1 MIFLQQKHY
10 FKEHFMKKRFL
21 LSLSLAASLL
31 CAEDNGFF
39 VSAGYQI
46 GEAVQ
51 MVKNTGELK
60 NLNDKYEQLNQYLNQ
75 VASLRQ
81 SIKNAN
87 NYELVKQSISN
98 LISFANNNSQNKDL
112 SPIYSSTQAVL
123 TSILAFWTLY
133 AGNAL
138 TFNVEGLTTST
149 SQNGQGFSNVPL
161 TAKCSQPDSK
171 NCMPIAT
178 YQKMKNL
185 AESLQKAQGTLCA
198 LNENGCNTANQDQGA
213 TISSAL
219 NTAKELMDLISATNT
234 NMDWSKIKI
243 NGLLVPSEVRGDKNG
258 STTKYEGK
266 ITSNN
271 PVTSYALFQN
281 IYKML
286 PYLQES
292 LKLSEQNKSKSDG
305 LQGQVT
311 GDNTNPN
318 YDKEIYNFAQ
328 NQQTILSNA
337 KSIFNLFNSIPKDQF
352 EYLQVG
358 YLKIPPLGT
367 TPTKPYRKNVNL
379 NAEIDSIQRNVSY
392 YGNRIDSALSVAK
405 DVYNLKSNQAQIV
418 AAYNGAKNLSQEIS
432 QLPHN
437 QVNTKDIVTLPYD
450 KNAPAAGQ
458 YNYQIN
464 QEQASNLSQALAA
477 MSNNPFKK
485 VGMIS
490 SQNNNGALNGLGV
503 QVGYKQFF
511 GESKRWGL
519 RYYGFFDYNHGYI
532 KSSFFNSSSDIWTY
546 GGGSDLLVNFI
557 NDSVTRK
564 NNKLSVG
571 LFGGIQLAGTTWLN
585 SQYVNLTALNN
596 PYSAKVNTS
605 NFQFLFN
612 LGLRTNLATAK
623 KEDSEHSAQH
633 GIELGI
639 KIPTINTNYYSF
651 LGAKLEYR
659 RLYSVYLNYVF
670 AY

>member
-1 MIFLQQKHY
+1 MH
-10 FKEHFMKKRFL
+10 
-21 LSLSLAASLL
+21 
-31 CAEDNGFF
+31 AEDNGFF
-39 VSAGYQI
+39 VGAGYQI

-81 SIKNAN
+81 SIQNAN

-112 SPIYSSTQAVL
+112 SPIYSSAQAVL

-178 YQKMKNL
+178 YQKMKSL

-234 NMDWSKIKI
+234 NMDWSRIKI

-258 STTKYEGK
+258 SITKYEGK

-271 PVTSYALFQN
+271 SVTSYALFQN

-318 YDKEIYNFAQ
+318 YDKEFYNFAQ

-392 YGNRIDSALSVAK
+392 YGKRLDLALSVAK

-432 QLPHN
+432 QLPYN

-485 VGMIS
+485 IGMIA
-490 SQNNNGALNGLGV
+490 SQSNNGALNGLGV

-546 GGGSDLLVNFI
+546 GGGSDLLVNII

>member
-1 MIFLQQKHY
+1 
-10 FKEHFMKKRFL
+10 MKKRFL
-21 LSLSLAASLL
+21 LSLSLASSLL
-31 CAEDNGFF
+31 NAEDNGFF

-75 VASLRQ
+75 VASLKQ
-81 SIKNAN
+81 SIQNAN
-87 NYELVKQSISN
+87 NIELVNSSLNYLK
-98 LISFANNNSQNKDL
+98 SFTNNNYNSTTQ
-112 SPIYSSTQAVL
+112 SPIFNAVQAVI
-123 TSILAFWTLY
+123 TSVLGFWSLY
-133 AGNAL
+133 AGNYF
-138 TFNVEGLTTST
+138 TFFVGNDNKPANVSGNPPFRTIIDNCSGIENCAMNQTTY
-149 SQNGQGFSNVPL
+149 
-161 TAKCSQPDSK
+161 DE
-171 NCMPIAT
+171 
-178 YQKMKNL
+178 MKKL
-185 AESLQKAQGTLCA
+185 AESLQVAQTNSATKANNLCA
-198 LNENGCNTANQDQGA
+198 LSGCATTEGSNTPNS
-213 TISSAL
+213 TVSSAL
-219 NTAKELMDLISATNT
+219 ETAQKLMDLIANT
-234 NMDWSKIKI
+234 KTAMMW
-243 NGLLVPSEVRGDKNG
+243 KNIVISG
-258 STTKYEGK
+258 VSNASGA
-266 ITSNN
+266 ITSTNYPTQYAVFNN
-271 PVTSYALFQN
+271 IKAMIPILQQAVTLSQN
-281 IYKML
+281 NHTL
-286 PYLQES
+286 SASLQA
-292 LKLSEQNKSKSDG
+292 QA
-305 LQGQVT
+305 T
-311 GDNTNPN
+311 GSQTNPN
-318 YDKEIYNFAQ
+318 FAKDIYAFAQ
-328 NQQTILSNA
+328 NQKQVISYA
-337 KSIFNLFNSIPKDQF
+337 QDIFNLFDSIPKDQYR
-352 EYLQVG
+352 YLEKA
-358 YLKIPPLGT
+358 YLKIANAGS
-367 TPTKPYRKNVNL
+367 TPTNPYMAVVNL
-379 NAEIDSIQRNVSY
+379 NKEVQTIQNNVGY
-392 YGNRIDSALSVAK
+392 YGNRVDAALSVAK
-405 DVYNLKSNQAQIV
+405 DVYNLKSNQTEIV
-418 AAYNGAKNLSQEIS
+418 TAYNDAKNLSEEIS
-432 QLPHN
+432 KLPHN
-437 QVNTKDIVTLPYD
+437 QVNTKGIITLPYD

-464 QEQASNLSQALAA
+464 PEQASNLNQALAA

-511 GESKRWGL
+511 GEKKRWGL

-546 GGGSDLLVNFI
+546 GGGSDLLVNII
-557 NDSVTRK
+557 NDSITRK

-585 SQYVNLTALNN
+585 SQYVNLTVFNN

-612 LGLRTNLATAK
+612 LGLRTNLAMKK

-651 LGAKLEYR
+651 LGTKLEYR

>member
-1 MIFLQQKHY
+1 
-10 FKEHFMKKRFL
+10 MKKRFL
-21 LSLSLAASLL
+21 LSLPLAASLL

-39 VSAGYQI
+39 VGAGYQI

-75 VASLRQ
+75 VASLKQ
-81 SIKNAN
+81 SIQNAN
-87 NYELVKQSISN
+87 NIELVNSSLNYLK
-98 LISFANNNSQNKDL
+98 SFTNNNYNSTTQ
-112 SPIYSSTQAVL
+112 SPIFNAVQAVI
-123 TSILAFWTLY
+123 TSVLGFWSLY
-133 AGNAL
+133 AGNYF
-138 TFNVEGLTTST
+138 TFFVGSGNQASSVQGNPPYLTT
-149 SQNGQGFSNVPL
+149 V
-161 TAKCSQPDSK
+161 K
-171 NCMPIAT
+171 NCSGIENCAMEQTT
-178 YQKMKNL
+178 YDKMKKL
-185 AESLQKAQGTLCA
+185 AEDLQAAQTNSATKANNLCA
-198 LNENGCNTANQDQGA
+198 LSGCAA
-213 TISSAL
+213 TDSASNPPNSTVSNAL
-219 NTAKELMDLISATNT
+219 NLAQQLMDLIA
-234 NMDWSKIKI
+234 
-243 NGLLVPSEVRGDKNG
+243 
-258 STTKYEGK
+258 TTKTAMMWKNIVISGVSNVSGGG
-266 ITSNN
+266 ITSTNYPTHYAVFNN
-271 PVTSYALFQN
+271 IKAMIPILQQAVTLSQSNHTLSSN
-281 IYKML
+281 
-286 PYLQES
+286 LQA
-292 LKLSEQNKSKSDG
+292 QA
-305 LQGQVT
+305 T
-311 GDNTNPN
+311 GSQTNPN
-318 YDKEIYNFAQ
+318 FAKDIYNLAQ
-328 NQQTILSNA
+328 NQKQVISYAQN
-337 KSIFNLFNSIPKDQF
+337 IFNLFNSIPADQF
-352 EYLQVG
+352 KYLEKA
-358 YLKIPPLGT
+358 YLKIPNLGQ
-367 TPTKPYRKNVNL
+367 TPTNPYRQEVNL
-379 NAEIDSIQRNVSY
+379 NQEIQTIKNNVNY
-392 YGNRIDSALSVAK
+392 YGNRVDAALSVAR
-405 DVYNLKSNQAQIV
+405 DVYNLKSNQTEIV
-418 AAYNGAKNLSQEIS
+418 TAYNNANSLSQEIS
-432 QLPHN
+432 KLPHN
-437 QVNTKDIVTLPYD
+437 QVNTKDIITLPYD

-464 QEQASNLSQALAA
+464 PEQQSNLSQALAA

-485 VGMIS
+485 IGMIS

-585 SQYVNLTALNN
+585 SQYVNLTAFNN
-596 PYSAKVNTS
+596 PYSAKVNAS

-612 LGLRTNLATAK
+612 LGLRTNLAMKK

>member
-1 MIFLQQKHY
+1 
-10 FKEHFMKKRFL
+10 MKKTIL
-21 LSLSLAASLL
+21 LSLSLASSLL
-31 CAEDNGFF
+31 NAEDNGFF

-75 VASLRQ
+75 VASLKQ
-81 SIKNAN
+81 SIQNAN
-87 NYELVKQSISN
+87 NIELVNSSLNDLK
-98 LISFANNNSQNKDL
+98 SFTNNNYNSTTQ
-112 SPIYSSTQAVL
+112 SPIFNAVQAVI
-123 TSILAFWTLY
+123 TSVLGFWSLY
-133 AGNAL
+133 AGNYF
-138 TFNVEGLTTST
+138 TFFVGN
-149 SQNGQGFSNVPL
+149 
-161 TAKCSQPDSK
+161 KDSK
-171 NCMPIAT
+171 QPASVQGNPPFRTIIENCSGIENCAMNETT
-178 YQKMKNL
+178 YNEMKKL
-185 AESLQKAQGTLCA
+185 AESLQAAQQNATTKANNLCA
-198 LNENGCNTANQDQGA
+198 LSGCTTTEGSNSPNSTVSNALETAQ
-213 TISSAL
+213 
-219 NTAKELMDLISATNT
+219 KLMDLIANTKTAMMWKNIVISGVSNASGAINSTGYPTQYAVFNNIKAMIPILQQAVTLSQSNHTLSTQLQAQAT
-234 NMDWSKIKI
+234 
-243 NGLLVPSEVRGDKNG
+243 G
-258 STTKYEGK
+258 S
-266 ITSNN
+266 
-271 PVTSYALFQN
+271 Q
-281 IYKML
+281 
-286 PYLQES
+286 
-292 LKLSEQNKSKSDG
+292 
-305 LQGQVT
+305 
-311 GDNTNPN
+311 TNPQFAK
-318 YDKEIYNFAQ
+318 DIYNLAQ
-328 NQQTILSNA
+328 NQKQVISYA
-337 KSIFNLFNSIPKDQF
+337 KDIFNLFSSIPAEQYK
-352 EYLQVG
+352 YLEKA
-358 YLKIPPLGT
+358 YLKIPNVGQ
-367 TPTKPYRKNVNL
+367 TPTNPYRQEVNL
-379 NAEIDSIQRNVSY
+379 NQEIQTIKNNVSY
-392 YGNRIDSALSVAK
+392 YGNRVDSALSVAK
-405 DVYNLKSNQAQIV
+405 DVYNLKSNQANIV
-418 AAYNGAKNLSQEIS
+418 TAYSNANNLSQEIS
-432 QLPHN
+432 KLPYN

-464 QEQASNLSQALAA
+464 PEQQSNLSQALAA
-477 MSNNPFKK
+477 MSNNPFKNI
-485 VGMIS
+485 GMIS

-585 SQYVNLTALNN
+585 SQYVNLTAFNN

-623 KEDSEHSAQH
+623 KKDSEHSAQH

>member
-1 MIFLQQKHY
+1 
-10 FKEHFMKKRFL
+10 MKKRFL

-31 CAEDNGFF
+31 YAEDNGFF

-81 SIKNAN
+81 SIQNAN

-112 SPIYSSTQAVL
+112 SPIYSSAQAVL

-161 TAKCSQPDSK
+161 TARCSDQASK
-171 NCMPIAT
+171 NCMPKAT
-178 YQKMKNL
+178 YDKMKSL

-219 NTAKELMDLISATNT
+219 NTAKELMDLISKTNT

-292 LKLSEQNKSKSDG
+292 LKLSEQNKSKSDD

-392 YGNRIDSALSVAK
+392 YGNRIDSALSVAR

-418 AAYNGAKNLSQEIS
+418 AAYSGAKNLSEEIS
-432 QLPHN
+432 KLPYN
-437 QVNTKDIVTLPYD
+437 QVNTKDIVTLSHD
-450 KNAPAAGQ
+450 QNAPAVGQ

-464 QEQASNLSQALAA
+464 PEQQSNLSQALAA
-477 MSNNPFKK
+477 MSNNPFKNI
-485 VGMIS
+485 GMIA

-623 KEDSEHSAQH
+623 KEDSKHSAQH

>member
-1 MIFLQQKHY
+1 
-10 FKEHFMKKRFL
+10 MKKRFL

-39 VSAGYQI
+39 MSAGYQI

-60 NLNDKYEQLNQYLNQ
+60 NLNDKYEQLNSSLAQ
-75 VASLRQ
+75 VAALRQ
-81 SIKNAN
+81 SIENAN

-98 LISFANNNSQNKDL
+98 LISFANNNSQNKDS
-112 SPIYSSTQAVL
+112 SPIYSSAQAVL

-161 TAKCSQPDSK
+161 TAKCSQQGSK

-286 PYLQES
+286 PYLQEA

-379 NAEIDSIQRNVSY
+379 NAEIDSIQNNVSY
-392 YGNRIDSALSVAK
+392 YGKRLDLALSVAK

-418 AAYNGAKNLSQEIS
+418 AAYNGAKNLSREIS
-432 QLPHN
+432 QLPYN
-437 QVNTKDIVTLPYD
+437 QINTKDIVTLPYD

-477 MSNNPFKK
+477 MSNNPFKNI
-485 VGMIS
+485 GMIA

-546 GGGSDLLVNFI
+546 GGFSRVFE
-557 NDSVTRK
+557 R
-564 NNKLSVG
+564 
-571 LFGGIQLAGTTWLN
+571 
-585 SQYVNLTALNN
+585 LNN

>member
-1 MIFLQQKHY
+1 
-10 FKEHFMKKRFL
+10 MKKRFL

-31 CAEDNGFF
+31 YAEDNGFF

-75 VASLRQ
+75 VASLKQ
-81 SIKNAN
+81 SIQNAN

-112 SPIYSSTQAVL
+112 SPIYSSAQAVL

-185 AESLQKAQGTLCA
+185 AENLQKAQGTLCA

-243 NGLLVPSEVRGDKNG
+243 NGLLVPSEIRGDKNG

-392 YGNRIDSALSVAK
+392 YGNRIDSALSVAR

-418 AAYNGAKNLSQEIS
+418 AAYSGAKNLSQEIS
-432 QLPHN
+432 QLPYN

-464 QEQASNLSQALAA
+464 PEQASNLNQALAA
-477 MSNNPFKK
+477 MSNNPFKNI
-485 VGMIS
+485 GMIA

-623 KEDSEHSAQH
+623 KEDSKHSAQH

>member
-1 MIFLQQKHY
+1 
-10 FKEHFMKKRFL
+10 MKKTIL
-21 LSLSLAASLL
+21 LSLSLASSLL
-31 CAEDNGFF
+31 HAEDNGFF

-60 NLNDKYEQLNQYLNQ
+60 NLNDKYEQLSQYLNQ
-75 VASLRQ
+75 VASLKQ
-81 SIKNAN
+81 SIQNAN
-87 NYELVKQSISN
+87 NIELVNSSLNYLK
-98 LISFANNNSQNKDL
+98 SFTNNNYNSTTQ
-112 SPIYSSTQAVL
+112 SPIFNAVQAVI
-123 TSILAFWTLY
+123 TSVLGFWSLY
-133 AGNAL
+133 AGNYL
-138 TFNVEGLTTST
+138 TFFVVNKDTKQPANV
-149 SQNGQGFSNVPL
+149 QGNPPFETIV
-161 TAKCSQPDSK
+161 K
-171 NCMPIAT
+171 NCSEIENCAMDQTT
-178 YQKMKNL
+178 YDKMKKL
-185 AESLQKAQGTLCA
+185 AEDLQAAQTNSATKANNLCA
-198 LNENGCNTANQDQGA
+198 LSGCAA
-213 TISSAL
+213 TDSTSNPPNSTVSNAL
-219 NTAKELMDLISATNT
+219 NLAQQLMDLIANT
-234 NMDWSKIKI
+234 KTAMMWKNIVISGVSNASGNINSTGYPTQYAVFNNIKAMI
-243 NGLLVPSEVRGDKNG
+243 PILQQAVTLSQ
-258 STTKYEGK
+258 
-266 ITSNN
+266 SNN
-271 PVTSYALFQN
+271 SLASN
-281 IYKML
+281 
-286 PYLQES
+286 LQA
-292 LKLSEQNKSKSDG
+292 QA
-305 LQGQVT
+305 T
-311 GDNTNPN
+311 GSQTNPKFAK
-318 YDKEIYNFAQ
+318 DIYTFAQ
-328 NQQTILSNA
+328 NQKQVISYA
-337 KSIFNLFNSIPKDQF
+337 QDIFNLFNSIPAEQYK
-352 EYLQVG
+352 YLEKA
-358 YLKIPPLGT
+358 YLKIPNAGQ
-367 TPTKPYRKNVNL
+367 TPTNPYRQVVNL
-379 NAEIDSIQRNVSY
+379 NQEVQTIKNNVSY
-392 YGNRIDSALSVAK
+392 YGNRVDAALSVAK
-405 DVYNLKSNQAQIV
+405 DVYNLKSNQANIV
-418 AAYNGAKNLSQEIS
+418 TAYSNANNLSQEIS
-432 QLPHN
+432 KLPYN

-464 QEQASNLSQALAA
+464 PEQASNLNQALAA

-546 GGGSDLLVNFI
+546 GGGSDLLVNII
-557 NDSVTRK
+557 NDSITRK

-585 SQYVNLTALNN
+585 SQYVNLTAFNN

-612 LGLRTNLATAK
+612 LGLRTNLATARK
-623 KEDSEHSAQH
+623 KDSEHSAQH

-651 LGAKLEYR
+651 LGTQLQYR

>member
-1 MIFLQQKHY
+1 
-10 FKEHFMKKRFL
+10 MKKRFL
-21 LSLSLAASLL
+21 LSLSLASSLL
-31 CAEDNGFF
+31 YAEDNGFF

-81 SIKNAN
+81 SIQNAN
-87 NYELVKQSISN
+87 NISLVNSSLNDLK
-98 LISFANNNSQNKDL
+98 SFTENNYNSTTQ
-112 SPIYSSTQAVL
+112 SPIFNAVQAVI
-123 TSILAFWTLY
+123 TSVLGFWSLY
-133 AGNAL
+133 AGNYL
-138 TFNVEGLTTST
+138 TFFVGNKDT
-149 SQNGQGFSNVPL
+149 
-161 TAKCSQPDSK
+161 KQPASVAGNPPFETITK
-171 NCMPIAT
+171 NCSGIENCAMDQTT
-178 YQKMKNL
+178 YDNMKKL
-185 AESLQKAQGTLCA
+185 AEDLQAAQQNSATKANNLCA
-198 LNENGCNTANQDQGA
+198 LSGCATTQGQNPPNS
-213 TISSAL
+213 TVSKAL
-219 NTAKELMDLISATNT
+219 NLAQQLMDLIANT
-234 NMDWSKIKI
+234 KTAMMWKNIVISGVSNVSGAINSTGYPTQYAVFNNIKAMLPI
-243 NGLLVPSEVRGDKNG
+243 LQQAVTLSQ
-258 STTKYEGK
+258 
-266 ITSNN
+266 SNN
-271 PVTSYALFQN
+271 SLSGKLQAQATGSQTNPQFAKDIYNLALNQKQVISYAQ
-281 IYKML
+281 
-286 PYLQES
+286 
-292 LKLSEQNKSKSDG
+292 D
-305 LQGQVT
+305 
-311 GDNTNPN
+311 
-318 YDKEIYNFAQ
+318 
-328 NQQTILSNA
+328 
-337 KSIFNLFNSIPKDQF
+337 IFNLFNSIPKEQYK
-352 EYLQVG
+352 YLEKA
-358 YLKIPPLGT
+358 YLKIPNAGQ
-367 TPTKPYRKNVNL
+367 TPTNPYRQEVNL
-379 NAEIDSIQRNVSY
+379 NKEIQTIQNNVSY
-392 YGNRIDSALSVAK
+392 YGNRLDSALSVAR
-405 DVYNLKSNQAQIV
+405 DVYNLKSNQTEIV
-418 AAYNGAKNLSQEIS
+418 TTYNNAKNLSQEIS
-432 QLPHN
+432 KLPYN
-437 QVNTKDIVTLPYD
+437 QVNTKDIVTLSHD
-450 KNAPAAGQ
+450 QNAPAAGQ

-464 QEQASNLSQALAA
+464 PEQASNLNQALAA
-477 MSNNPFKK
+477 MSNNPFKNI
-485 VGMIS
+485 GMIA

-546 GGGSDLLVNFI
+546 GGGSDLLVNII
-557 NDSVTRK
+557 NDSITRK

>member
-1 MIFLQQKHY
+1 
-10 FKEHFMKKRFL
+10 MKKRFL

-39 VSAGYQI
+39 MSAGYQI

-60 NLNDKYEQLNQYLNQ
+60 NLNEKYEQLSQYLNQ
-75 VASLRQ
+75 VASLKQ
-81 SIKNAN
+81 SIQNAN
-87 NYELVKQSISN
+87 NIELVNSSLNDLK
-98 LISFANNNSQNKDL
+98 SFTENNYNSTTQ
-112 SPIYSSTQAVL
+112 SPIFNAVQAVI
-123 TSILAFWTLY
+123 TSVLGFWSLY
-133 AGNAL
+133 AGNYL
-138 TFNVEGLTTST
+138 TFFVGNKDTKQVANV
-149 SQNGQGFSNVPL
+149 QGNPPFE
-161 TAKCSQPDSK
+161 TIIK
-171 NCMPIAT
+171 NCSGIENCAMDQTT
-178 YQKMKNL
+178 YDKMKKL
-185 AESLQKAQGTLCA
+185 AEELQAAQQNSTTKANNLCA
-198 LNENGCNTANQDQGA
+198 LSGCAATQGQKP
-213 TISSAL
+213 SSTVSNAL
-219 NTAKELMDLISATNT
+219 NLAQQLMDLIANT
-234 NMDWSKIKI
+234 KTAMMW
-243 NGLLVPSEVRGDKNG
+243 KNIVISG
-258 STTKYEGK
+258 VSNASGA
-266 ITSNN
+266 ITSTNYPTHYAVFNN
-271 PVTSYALFQN
+271 IKAMIPLLQQAVTLSQSNNTLASHLQAQATGSQTNPEFAKDIYNLALNQKQVISYAQ
-281 IYKML
+281 
-286 PYLQES
+286 
-292 LKLSEQNKSKSDG
+292 D
-305 LQGQVT
+305 
-311 GDNTNPN
+311 
-318 YDKEIYNFAQ
+318 
-328 NQQTILSNA
+328 
-337 KSIFNLFNSIPKDQF
+337 IFNLFNSIPADQYK
-352 EYLQVG
+352 YLEKA
-358 YLKIPPLGT
+358 YLKIPNAGQ
-367 TPTKPYRKNVNL
+367 TPTNPYRQEVNL
-379 NAEIDSIQRNVSY
+379 NQEIQTIKNNVSY
-392 YGNRIDSALSVAK
+392 YGNRVDVALSVAK
-405 DVYNLKSNQAQIV
+405 DVYNLKSNQKEIV
-418 AAYNGAKNLSQEIS
+418 ATYSNAKNLSQEIS
-432 QLPHN
+432 QLPYN
-437 QVNTKDIVTLPYD
+437 QVNTKDIVTLSYD

-485 VGMIS
+485 IGMIS
-490 SQNNNGALNGLGV
+490 SQSNNGALNGLGV

>member
-1 MIFLQQKHY
+1 
-10 FKEHFMKKRFL
+10 MKKRFL

-39 VSAGYQI
+39 VGAGYQI

-75 VASLRQ
+75 VASLKQ
-81 SIKNAN
+81 SIQNAN
-87 NYELVKQSISN
+87 NIELVNSSLNYLK
-98 LISFANNNSQNKDL
+98 SFTENNYNSTTQ
-112 SPIYSSTQAVL
+112 SPIFNAVQAVI
-123 TSILAFWTLY
+123 TSVLGFWSLY
-133 AGNAL
+133 AGNYF
-138 TFNVEGLTTST
+138 TFFVGNKDTEQAASVAGNPPFQTIKENCSGIENCAMEQTTY
-149 SQNGQGFSNVPL
+149 
-161 TAKCSQPDSK
+161 D
-171 NCMPIAT
+171 
-178 YQKMKNL
+178 KMKKL
-185 AESLQKAQGTLCA
+185 AEELQAAQQNSTTKANNLCA
-198 LNENGCNTANQDQGA
+198 LSGCA
-213 TISSAL
+213 TTTGQTPNSTVSNAL
-219 NTAKELMDLISATNT
+219 NLAQQLMDLIASTRTA
-234 NMDWSKIKI
+234 MMW
-243 NGLLVPSEVRGDKNG
+243 KNIVISG
-258 STTKYEGK
+258 VSNVSGG
-266 ITSNN
+266 ITSTNYPTHYAVFNN
-271 PVTSYALFQN
+271 IKAMIPILQQAVTLSQSNHTLSSN
-281 IYKML
+281 
-286 PYLQES
+286 LQA
-292 LKLSEQNKSKSDG
+292 QA
-305 LQGQVT
+305 T
-311 GDNTNPN
+311 GSQTNPN
-318 YDKEIYNFAQ
+318 FAKDIYTFAQ
-328 NQQTILSNA
+328 NQKQVISYAND
-337 KSIFNLFNSIPKDQF
+337 IFNLFNTIPADQF
-352 EYLQVG
+352 KYLEKA
-358 YLKIPPLGT
+358 YLKIPNAGQ
-367 TPTKPYRKNVNL
+367 TPTNPYRQEVNL
-379 NAEIDSIQRNVSY
+379 NQEVQTIKNNVSY
-392 YGNRIDSALSVAK
+392 YGNRVDAALSVAR
-405 DVYNLKSNQAQIV
+405 DVYNLKSNQTEIV
-418 AAYNGAKNLSQEIS
+418 TAYNGAKNLSQEIS
-432 QLPHN
+432 QLPYN

-464 QEQASNLSQALAA
+464 QEQQSNLSQALAA

-612 LGLRTNLATAK
+612 LGLRTNLAMKK

-633 GIELGI
+633 GLELGI

-651 LGAKLEYR
+651 LGTQLQYR

>member
-1 MIFLQQKHY
+1 
-10 FKEHFMKKRFL
+10 MKKRFL
-21 LSLSLAASLL
+21 LSLSLSLAVSSL
-31 CAEDNGFF
+31 HAEDNGFF

-81 SIKNAN
+81 SIQNAN
-87 NYELVKQSISN
+87 NIELVNSSLNDLK
-98 LISFANNNSQNKDL
+98 SFTENNYNSTTQ
-112 SPIYSSTQAVL
+112 SPIFNAVQAVI
-123 TSILAFWTLY
+123 TSVLGFWSLY
-133 AGNAL
+133 AGNYL
-138 TFNVEGLTTST
+138 TFFVGN
-149 SQNGQGFSNVPL
+149 
-161 TAKCSQPDSK
+161 KDSK
-171 NCMPIAT
+171 QHANVNGNPPFQTIIDNCSGIENCAMDQTT
-178 YQKMKNL
+178 YDKMKKL
-185 AESLQKAQGTLCA
+185 AEDLQAAQTNSATKANNLCA
-198 LNENGCNTANQDQGA
+198 LSGCAEGQPSSTV
-213 TISSAL
+213 SSAL
-219 NTAKELMDLISATNT
+219 ETAQKLMDLIADTKT
-234 NMDWSKIKI
+234 AMMW
-243 NGLLVPSEVRGDKNG
+243 KNIVITG
-258 STTKYEGK
+258 VSNASGA
-266 ITSNN
+266 ITSTGYPTQYAVFNN
-271 PVTSYALFQN
+271 IKAMIPILQQAVTLSQSNNTLSSS
-281 IYKML
+281 
-286 PYLQES
+286 LQA
-292 LKLSEQNKSKSDG
+292 QA
-305 LQGQVT
+305 T
-311 GDNTNPN
+311 GSQTNPEFAK
-318 YDKEIYNFAQ
+318 DIYNLAQ
-328 NQQTILSNA
+328 NQKQVISYA
-337 KSIFNLFNSIPKDQF
+337 QDIFNLFNSIPAEQYK
-352 EYLQVG
+352 YLEKA
-358 YLKIPPLGT
+358 YLKIPNAGQ
-367 TPTKPYRKNVNL
+367 TPTNPYRQVVNL
-379 NAEIDSIQRNVSY
+379 NQEVQTIKNNVSY
-392 YGNRIDSALSVAK
+392 YGNRIDSALSVAR
-405 DVYNLKSNQAQIV
+405 DVYNLKSNQASIV
-418 AAYNGAKNLSQEIS
+418 AAYSNANSLSQEIS
-432 QLPHN
+432 KLPYN
-437 QVNTKDIVTLPYD
+437 QVNTKDIVTLSHD
-450 KNAPAAGQ
+450 QNAPAAGQ

-464 QEQASNLSQALAA
+464 PEQQSNLNQALAA

-546 GGGSDLLVNFI
+546 GGGSDLLVNII